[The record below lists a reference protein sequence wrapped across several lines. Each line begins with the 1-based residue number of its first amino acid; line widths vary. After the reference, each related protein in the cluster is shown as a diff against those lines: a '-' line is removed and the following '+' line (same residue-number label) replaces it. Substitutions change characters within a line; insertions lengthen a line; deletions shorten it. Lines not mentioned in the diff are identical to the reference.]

1 MKTQASSG
9 LGRGILPTN
18 APKSRFELHVYPDE
32 VATNITQA
40 TTGVQDANSL
50 IAQMST
56 ASSDI
61 AQDITNVDNVTSEL
75 RQGGELV
82 QERAL
87 ELAQLSEQLKMLV
100 GQFKVR

>member
-1 MKTQASSG
+1 MYT
-9 LGRGILPTN
+9 
-18 APKSRFELHVYPDE
+18 DE
-32 VATNITQA
+32 VATNIAQT

-50 IAQMST
+50 IAQMSS

-87 ELAQLSEQLKMLV
+87 ELAHLSEQLKMLV